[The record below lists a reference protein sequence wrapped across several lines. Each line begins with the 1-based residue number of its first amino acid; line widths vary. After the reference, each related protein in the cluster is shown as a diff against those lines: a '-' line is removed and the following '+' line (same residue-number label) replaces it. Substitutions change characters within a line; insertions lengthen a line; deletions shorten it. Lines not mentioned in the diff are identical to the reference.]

1 MTEVSLVRAS
11 RRKNPACAML
21 AAPDDHLFIVATED
35 SDPAA
40 RGAGLVALLPATLR
54 HALA

>member
-1 MTEVSLVRAS
+1 
-11 RRKNPACAML
+11 ML